1 MLEVPNTETP
11 ALWEGD
17 YLYFLSGWTIVKY
30 DLSADDVEAS
40 AEYTQL
46 LPQKASI
53 KCIYSHDSDYYY
65 YYVCATLWD
74 KENERST
81 LEKYFKIARDSS
93 SYVEITAEDIQAEL
107 ERLKAEIVQ
116 AMRTY
121 PYKRQNNSTAF
132 CGANFLSNGTL
143 VIHRTKFQSSCF
155 AISFS

>member
-1 MLEVPNTETP
+1 MPNTETP

-40 AEYTQL
+40 AERTQL
-46 LPQKASI
+46 LPQMASI
-53 KCIYSHDSDYYY
+53 KCIYSHDSDY

-93 SYVEITAEDIQAEL
+93 SYEDIPL
-107 ERLKAEIVQ
+107 
-116 AMRTY
+116 
-121 PYKRQNNSTAF
+121 
-132 CGANFLSNGTL
+132 
-143 VIHRTKFQSSCF
+143 
-155 AISFS
+155 